1 MTDCRHTIEE
11 LLKEMLLAG
20 LGTTADAEAES
31 DQPPLKQLTV
41 QQVKSTDIEGNLR
54 TVYPSKTD
62 LQFDESTNI
71 QIDRE

>member
-1 MTDCRHTIEE
+1 MTDCRHTIED

-20 LGTTADAEAES
+20 LGYNSDAEIET
-31 DQPPLKQLTV
+31 DQPSLKHLTV
-41 QQVKSTDIEGNLR
+41 QQVKSTDADGNLR

-71 QIDRE
+71 EIERE

>member
-1 MTDCRHTIEE
+1 MADCRLTIEE

-20 LGTTADAEAES
+20 LGPKLDAEPES
-31 DQPPLKQLTV
+31 DQPPVKNLIV

-71 QIDRE
+71 EIERE